1 LLRQRGVKSNFKIL
15 ARKLGCKLFYGDI
28 CIMENEV
35 EQLKHR
41 LAMIEDDL
49 RVIRAFVYE
58 QGLNETFQKP
68 TPMADEC
75 WTHLNNMEIACDLS
89 SDESLTWKLFS
100 E

>member
-1 LLRQRGVKSNFKIL
+1 
-15 ARKLGCKLFYGDI
+15 
-28 CIMENEV
+28 MENEV

-49 RVIRAFVYE
+49 KVIRAFIYE
-58 QGLNETFQKP
+58 QELNETFQKP

>member
-1 LLRQRGVKSNFKIL
+1 
-15 ARKLGCKLFYGDI
+15 
-28 CIMENEV
+28 MNEA

-49 RVIRAFVYE
+49 KVIRAFIYE
-58 QGLNETFQKP
+58 QELNETFQKP

-75 WTHLNNMEIACDLS
+75 WTHLNNIEIACDLS
-89 SDESLTWKLFS
+89 SKECLSWKLFKS